1 MVHALHLPAE
11 NKKAPD
17 FWHLDIVNELASC
30 KEGEIMFSD
39 SQAYARL
46 FFFFFFS
53 GGAFHLIEGER
64 EYHYIRAND
73 FCETGIG
80 LDVPSPL
87 ERGMPVKVRYTSDG
101 WRADVEGA
109 VMWCVRA
116 GRVGVSMRSY
126 QDNRCGI
133 HLSTE
138 ITGTNVELLLASKNG
153 LQQPRSEAGG

>member
-1 MVHALHLPAE
+1 
-11 NKKAPD
+11 
-17 FWHLDIVNELASC
+17 
-30 KEGEIMFSD
+30 MFSD
-39 SQAYARL
+39 SRAYARL
-46 FFFFFFS
+46 PIPKYFT

-73 FCETGIG
+73 VCETGIG

-101 WRADVEGA
+101 WRADVEGT

-116 GRVGVSMRSY
+116 DRVGVSMRSY
-126 QDNRCGI
+126 QNYRVGI

-138 ITGTNVELLLASKNG
+138 NTGTNVELFLALKNG

>member
-39 SQAYARL
+39 SRAYARL
-46 FFFFFFS
+46 PIPKYFT

-73 FCETGIG
+73 VCETGIG

-101 WRADVEGA
+101 WRTDVEGT

-116 GRVGVSMRSY
+116 DRGGSEHAV
-126 QDNRCGI
+126 
-133 HLSTE
+133 LS
-138 ITGTNVELLLASKNG
+138 ELSRRY
-153 LQQPRSEAGG
+153 PP